1 MKLDNLLEAVLFA
14 CGDPVPVERLCA
26 LLGAD
31 ESEIEDA
38 AARLTDQYAFEERG
52 MRLIRLEKSYQM
64 VTAPEAY
71 ETVRLAL
78 ETRRPPRLTQ
88 AALEVLAIIAY
99 FQPVTRTYIEQVRGV
114 DSSYTVGVLAD
125 RGLIEPCGRLDV
137 PGRPM
142 QFKTTDTFLRSFGLK
157 SLEDLPEIGES
168 RPDDEQLSIES
179 AIEALT
185 QQAGEPA
192 EGEAPP
198 EGETP

>member
-38 AARLTDQYAFEERG
+38 AARLTDRYAFEERG
-52 MRLIRLEKSYQM
+52 MRVIRLEKSYQM

-88 AALEVLAIIAY
+88 AALEVLAIVAY

-185 QQAGEPA
+185 QQAEAPA

-198 EGETP
+198 EGDAP

>member
-1 MKLDNLLEAVLFA
+1 MKLDNMLEAVLFA

-31 ESEIEDA
+31 ESEIEAA

-52 MRLIRLEKSYQM
+52 MRVIRLEKSYQM

-71 ETVRLAL
+71 EVVRLAL

-99 FQPVTRTYIEQVRGV
+99 YQPVTRTYIEQVRGV
-114 DSSYTVGVLAD
+114 DSSYTVGVLTD

-157 SLEDLPEIGES
+157 SLEDLPPIGEIK
-168 RPDDEQLSIES
+168 PYDEQLSIES
-179 AIEALT
+179 AIEAIT
-185 QQAGEPA
+185 QQAEAPA

-198 EGETP
+198 DGETP

>member
-1 MKLDNLLEAVLFA
+1 MKIDNMLEAVLFA

-31 ESEIEDA
+31 ESEIEEA
-38 AARLTDQYAFEERG
+38 ATRLADQYSFDERG
-52 MRLIRLEKSYQM
+52 MRVIRLEKSYQM
-64 VTAPEAY
+64 VTAPECY
-71 ETVRLAL
+71 EVVRLAL

-99 FQPVTRTYIEQVRGV
+99 YQPVTRTYIEQVRGV
-114 DSSYTVGVLAD
+114 DSSYTVGVLTD

-142 QFKTTDTFLRSFGLK
+142 QFRTTDTFLRSFGLK
-157 SLEDLPEIGES
+157 SLEELPPIGDIK
-168 RPDDEQLSIES
+168 PDDEQLSIES

-185 QQAGEPA
+185 QGEGKAREDAP
-192 EGEAPP
+192 EQGEDK
-198 EGETP
+198 

>member
-38 AARLTDQYAFEERG
+38 AARLADQYAFEERG

-88 AALEVLAIIAY
+88 AALEVLAIVAY

-198 EGETP
+198 EGEAP

>member
-52 MRLIRLEKSYQM
+52 MRVIRLEKSYQM

-88 AALEVLAIIAY
+88 AALEVLAIVAY

-185 QQAGEPA
+185 QQAEAPA

-198 EGETP
+198 EGDAP

>member
-38 AARLTDQYAFEERG
+38 AARLTDRYAFEERG
-52 MRLIRLEKSYQM
+52 MRVIRLEKSYQM

-88 AALEVLAIIAY
+88 AALEVLAIVAY

-185 QQAGEPA
+185 QQAEAPA

-198 EGETP
+198 EGEAP

>member
-38 AARLTDQYAFEERG
+38 AARLTDRYAFEERG

-157 SLEDLPEIGES
+157 SLEDLPEIREN

-185 QQAGEPA
+185 QQAEAPA

-198 EGETP
+198 DGEAP

>member
-1 MKLDNLLEAVLFA
+1 MLEAVLFA

-31 ESEIEDA
+31 ESEIEAA

-52 MRLIRLEKSYQM
+52 MRVIRLEKSYQM

-71 ETVRLAL
+71 EVVRLAL

-99 FQPVTRTYIEQVRGV
+99 YQPVTRTYIEQVRGV
-114 DSSYTVGVLAD
+114 DSSYTVGVLTD

-157 SLEDLPEIGES
+157 SLEDLPPIGEIK
-168 RPDDEQLSIES
+168 PDDEQLSIES
-179 AIEALT
+179 AIEAIT
-185 QQAGEPA
+185 QQAEAPA

-198 EGETP
+198 DGETP

>member
-52 MRLIRLEKSYQM
+52 MRVIRLEKSYQM

-88 AALEVLAIIAY
+88 AALEVLAIVAY

-185 QQAGEPA
+185 QQAEAPA
-192 EGEAPP
+192 EGDAPP
-198 EGETP
+198 EGDAP

>member
-1 MKLDNLLEAVLFA
+1 
-14 CGDPVPVERLCA
+14 
-26 LLGAD
+26 
-31 ESEIEDA
+31 
-38 AARLTDQYAFEERG
+38 
-52 MRLIRLEKSYQM
+52 MRVIRLEKSYQM

-88 AALEVLAIIAY
+88 AALEVLAIVAY

-185 QQAGEPA
+185 QQAEAPA

-198 EGETP
+198 EGEAP

>member
-1 MKLDNLLEAVLFA
+1 MKIDNMLEAVLFA
-14 CGDPVPVERLCA
+14 CGDPVPVERLSA

-31 ESEIEDA
+31 ESEIEEA
-38 AARLTDQYAFEERG
+38 AARLADQYSFDERG
-52 MRLIRLEKSYQM
+52 VRVIRLEKSYQM
-64 VTAPEAY
+64 VTAPECY

-99 FQPVTRTYIEQVRGV
+99 YQPVTRTYIEQVRGV

-142 QFKTTDTFLRSFGLK
+142 QFRTTDTFLRSFGLK
-157 SLEDLPEIGES
+157 SLEELPPVGDITPG
-168 RPDDEQLSIES
+168 DEQISIES

-185 QQAGEPA
+185 QGESKAQDDAP
-192 EGEAPP
+192 EQGEDK
-198 EGETP
+198 